1 MKPTGEEILR
11 ASWPKRLQPSFNG
24 VSCLLRDLE
33 LDWSTGLPL
42 NDRCPLPH
50 LCSRADLVQA
60 KLAKP
65 HARSLLSMAKLKSAR
80 SRHMRAISSRTRM
93 HQTCFGW
100 SGFFWPTS
108 NPLFQGRERSLTGRA
123 GIAVPPPH
131 RPSASLCCERIM
143 IATHELCSHSNEH
156 RDRPLL
162 AKRTLAVL
170 GG

>member
-60 KLAKP
+60 KFNQVARAKLAVDGQVKEREVAP
-65 HARSLLSMAKLKSAR
+65 HARNFEPNANGPNVLWLEFSGR
-80 SRHMRAISSRTRM
+80 PAI
-93 HQTCFGW
+93 
-100 SGFFWPTS
+100 
-108 NPLFQGRERSLTGRA
+108 
-123 GIAVPPPH
+123 
-131 RPSASLCCERIM
+131 
-143 IATHELCSHSNEH
+143 LCSKVEN
-156 RDRPLL
+156 DL
-162 AKRTLAVL
+162 
-170 GG
+170 